1 MLERLE
7 NLSALYA
14 NPHRFMNLA
23 ARLHAPLWLTAVGA
37 LAFGLF
43 MVSGVPDDYQ
53 QGATVRIMFVH
64 VPAAWMALFAYSFI
78 FCQHCGGGTAPSIGL
93 SGSPR
98 GAPVGAVFTLVALV
112 TGALWGQPMWGTW
125 WVWDARLT
133 SVLVLLFIYLGYIA
147 LWEAIDDYG
156 RGARHINFGS
166 CRFCQCADCKIF
178 RRLVERIAPTGQ
190 RVAFC
195 AARPACRFSLSA
207 FGHGRGVLLLF
218 LAITLTRLQMEV
230 LRQRLTC
237 APERGLREVG
247 TRTGPC
253 MIFISMQAMA
263 SRLSCSASS
272 SR

>member
-53 QGATVRIMFVH
+53 QGPTVRIMFVH

-78 FCQHCGGGTAPSIGL
+78 FFASIVAVVLRHPLGYL
-93 SGSPR
+93 AAR
-98 GAPVGAVFTLVALV
+98 AAAPVGAVFTLVALV

-133 SVLVLLFIYLGYIA
+133 SVLVLLFLYLGYIA

-156 RGARHINFGS
+156 RAARATSILAVVGFVNVPIVKFSVDWWNTLHQPAS
-166 CRFCQCADCKIF
+166 VSRF
-178 RRLVERIAPTGQ
+178 
-190 RVAFC
+190 
-195 AARPACRFSLSA
+195 ARPALHADFLYPLLVMGVA
-207 FGHGRGVLLLF
+207 FLLLF

-230 LRQRLTC
+230 LRQRLRVRQS
-237 APERGLREVG
+237 EN
-247 TRTGPC
+247 
-253 MIFISMQAMA
+253 
-263 SRLSCSASS
+263 
-272 SR
+272 

>member
-14 NPHRFMNLA
+14 NPHRIMNLA
-23 ARLHAPLWLTAVGA
+23 ACLHAPLWLTALGA

-78 FCQHCGGGTAPSIGL
+78 FFASIVAVVLRHPLGYL
-93 SGSPR
+93 AAR
-98 GAPVGAVFTLVALV
+98 AAAPVGAVFTLVALV

-133 SVLVLLFIYLGYIA
+133 SVLVLLFIYVGYIA

-156 RGARHINFGS
+156 RAARATSILAVVGFVNVPIVKFSVDWWNTLHQPAS
-166 CRFCQCADCKIF
+166 VSRF
-178 RRLVERIAPTGQ
+178 
-190 RVAFC
+190 
-195 AARPACRFSLSA
+195 ARPALHADFLYPLLVMGVA
-207 FGHGRGVLLLF
+207 FLLLF

-230 LRQRLTC
+230 LRQRLRVRQS
-237 APERGLREVG
+237 EG
-247 TRTGPC
+247 
-253 MIFISMQAMA
+253 
-263 SRLSCSASS
+263 
-272 SR
+272 